1 MIELLQMRIQHIA
14 ILLCALLGAALALPA
29 CSGCGKRG
37 GAGADGDTDSRRR
50 SPGDSDDGAAGDA
63 DTGADGDGD
72 VDTDGDGDG
81 DVDGDGDMD
90 GDTDGDTDGDRD
102 RDRDTDG
109 DGSYPARCDNY
120 KCGYSAIGWKVIDDK
135 ECVFHADKA
144 LTWKGPSS
152 FHINWSSSC
161 CSLANQCSWG
171 QNKYICLKKVQ
182 KAYNRWV
189 NGQ

>member
-1 MIELLQMRIQHIA
+1 MRFLSFFLNLTVA
-14 ILLCALLGAALALPA
+14 MALAVS
-29 CSGCGKRG
+29 SGCGGEIEEDVGSSAEYSTMKNKCKKECKRSCENEDDRNDCKK
-37 GAGADGDTDSRRR
+37 ACQNKCEKR
-50 SPGDSDDGAAGDA
+50 S
-63 DTGADGDGD
+63 T
-72 VDTDGDGDG
+72 
-81 DVDGDGDMD
+81 
-90 GDTDGDTDGDRD
+90 DTDGDTDGDRGG
-102 RDRDTDG
+102 DRDTDG

-120 KCGYSAIGWKVIDDK
+120 KCGYYAIGWKVIDDT

-161 CSLANQCSWG
+161 CTLANQCSWG